1 MIKAKTAIM
10 ILLITFSYC
19 FGQSEHMLR
28 EELKLLQP
36 LTGKSWVSEMTDPS
50 GQKTLHLS
58 QYYEPMYGGK
68 VLKSYRECKELN
80 YQSSG
85 FIYFNPDTRE
95 IEELQL
101 SSNGNMFKGNVKEED
116 GKLLFY
122 GYTIFAD
129 SKREFRNTYEIT
141 PDGKIIDEYFSGD
154 NGKWKA
160 GHSRVWI
167 EN

>member
-1 MIKAKTAIM
+1 MTKAKTVLM
-10 ILLITFSYC
+10 ILLITFSYA
-19 FGQSEHMLR
+19 FGQDEIKLR
-28 EELKLLQP
+28 EELKILQP
-36 LTGKSWVSEMTDPS
+36 LTGKSWVSVMTDPS

-58 QYYEPMYGGK
+58 QYYEPMYSGK

-80 YQSSG
+80 YQSNG
-85 FIYFNPDTRE
+85 FIYYNPDTKE

-101 SSNGNMFKGNVKEED
+101 SSNGNMSKGNVKEED

-122 GYTIFAD
+122 GYTIFPD

-141 PDGKIIDEYFSGD
+141 PDGKIIDKYFSID

-160 GHSRVWI
+160 GHARVWTV
-167 EN
+167 N